1 MATNDN
7 LEINLSEEI
16 SKQEEEEKQK
26 KLKEQM
32 RQEQIKKR
40 NEAIIKLVMSQ
51 TDYNE
56 EQSMEKLKKWNNNY
70 LYVIKEYLNPNFQ
83 EKPPSPK
90 KTKNQMVM
98 GEIRNFMDDV
108 SRKYEQRKQLAKKRE
123 ELIKRYMEYQE
134 KQKNEQQQNEQQQ
147 NQKIDGSNNVIHEE
161 NTTEKKELS
170 PTTE

>member
-1 MATNDN
+1 
-7 LEINLSEEI
+7 
-16 SKQEEEEKQK
+16 
-26 KLKEQM
+26 
-32 RQEQIKKR
+32 
-40 NEAIIKLVMSQ
+40 
-51 TDYNE
+51 
-56 EQSMEKLKKWNNNY
+56 
-70 LYVIKEYLNPNFQ
+70 
-83 EKPPSPK
+83 
-90 KTKNQMVM
+90 MVM

-147 NQKIDGSNNVIHEE
+147 NQKIDGSSNVIHEE